1 MLLKNN
7 MELPCISIWHRHKF
21 ANWWHTINVT
31 GWSLWVTLKRF
42 AVPINTL
49 QKWRLL
55 CQKNKQISHQIMRT
69 ALTAHRIAEA
79 TIPLTNLPTRLPIIL
94 LIRQT
99 IVCTRVGICSTQ
111 HQLCSDRILADH
123 VFIIGSE
130 KFSITKSSSQVS
142 CKQHEAYLLFLFCL
156 SVCSEFTDWIA

>member
-1 MLLKNN
+1 MYLEDVLGGIVIERRKGCGFG
-7 MELPCISIWHRHKF
+7 EECEKGFP
-21 ANWWHTINVT
+21 
-31 GWSLWVTLKRF
+31 
-42 AVPINTL
+42 
-49 QKWRLL
+49 
-55 CQKNKQISHQIMRT
+55 
-69 ALTAHRIAEA
+69 
-79 TIPLTNLPTRLPIIL
+79 TNLPTRLPIVL

>member
-1 MLLKNN
+1 
-7 MELPCISIWHRHKF
+7 
-21 ANWWHTINVT
+21 
-31 GWSLWVTLKRF
+31 
-42 AVPINTL
+42 
-49 QKWRLL
+49 
-55 CQKNKQISHQIMRT
+55 MRT

-79 TIPLTNLPTRLPIIL
+79 TIPLTNLLQSQATRALTNLPTRLPIVL

-156 SVCSEFTDWIA
+156 SVCSEFTDWIAQSIKFLLIFRHNIICCRSIFM

>member
-1 MLLKNN
+1 M
-7 MELPCISIWHRHKF
+7 
-21 ANWWHTINVT
+21 
-31 GWSLWVTLKRF
+31 
-42 AVPINTL
+42 PINTL

-79 TIPLTNLPTRLPIIL
+79 TIPLTNLLQSQATRALTNLLTALPTNLPTRLPIVL

-142 CKQHEAYLLFLFCL
+142 CKQHEAYLLFLFVYRCAL
-156 SVCSEFTDWIA
+156 NLQIGLPRA

>member
-1 MLLKNN
+1 MGYSETFCGAHKHLTEMEIIMSKKQTNQSPNYENCSDSTQNCGSNNSSNNLLQSQATRALTN
-7 MELPCISIWHRHKF
+7 
-21 ANWWHTINVT
+21 
-31 GWSLWVTLKRF
+31 
-42 AVPINTL
+42 
-49 QKWRLL
+49 LL
-55 CQKNKQISHQIMRT
+55 T
-69 ALTAHRIAEA
+69 AL
-79 TIPLTNLPTRLPIIL
+79 PTNLPTRLPIVL

>member
-1 MLLKNN
+1 
-7 MELPCISIWHRHKF
+7 
-21 ANWWHTINVT
+21 
-31 GWSLWVTLKRF
+31 
-42 AVPINTL
+42 
-49 QKWRLL
+49 
-55 CQKNKQISHQIMRT
+55 MRT

-79 TIPLTNLPTRLPIIL
+79 TIPLTNLLQSQATRALTNLLTALPTNLPTRLPIVL

-99 IVCTRVGICSTQ
+99 IVCTRVGICSTR

-156 SVCSEFTDWIA
+156 SVCSEFTDALSSIKFLLIFGVIILFAAGPFSCK

>member
-1 MLLKNN
+1 
-7 MELPCISIWHRHKF
+7 
-21 ANWWHTINVT
+21 
-31 GWSLWVTLKRF
+31 
-42 AVPINTL
+42 
-49 QKWRLL
+49 
-55 CQKNKQISHQIMRT
+55 MRT

-79 TIPLTNLPTRLPIIL
+79 TIPLTNLLQSQATRALTNLLQSQATRALTNLLTALPTNLPTRLPIVL

>member
-1 MLLKNN
+1 M
-7 MELPCISIWHRHKF
+7 
-21 ANWWHTINVT
+21 
-31 GWSLWVTLKRF
+31 
-42 AVPINTL
+42 PINTL

-79 TIPLTNLPTRLPIIL
+79 TIPLTNLLQSQATRALTNLPTRLPIVL